1 MLRIAAGSLKGLTL
15 QVPPKVRATEGIVRQ
30 AIFNILAQRI
40 PGASVLDGCA
50 GSGSLGIE
58 ALSRGAA
65 RVTFIESD
73 GRHVEAIEANLA
85 RLPGGQA
92 AGDWRV
98 VHADIE
104 RAVERLARQGVRFD
118 VILLDPPY
126 AEEVA
131 KKALRAVAA
140 YDILAP
146 AGIVCLE
153 HALSAVVEEAAKP
166 LVQIKRHRYGNTVL
180 SFYELAG
187 GRAATDGNLDKTDVD
202 G

>member
-1 MLRIAAGSLKGLTL
+1 MLRVAAGRLKGLTL
-15 QVPPKVRATEGIVRQ
+15 HVPPEVRPTEGMVRQ
-30 AIFNILAQRI
+30 AIFNILAARI

-65 RVTFIESD
+65 SVTFIESEK
-73 GRHVEAIEANLA
+73 GHVDAIRANLV
-85 RLPGGQA
+85 RLPRDLV
-92 AGDWRV
+92 AGNWRV
-98 VHADIE
+98 LHADIE
-104 RAVERLARQGVRFD
+104 RAVERLAGQGAVFD

-131 KKALRAVAA
+131 KNALRAVAA

-153 HALSAVVEEAAKP
+153 HAERVRADEAAKP
-166 LVQIKRHRYGNTVL
+166 LVLVKRHRYGNTVL
-180 SFYELAG
+180 SFYEPAG
-187 GRAATDGNLDKTDVD
+187 GQQDPDGDLDKTDVD